1 MGPDYILEEEQAK
14 IDEYNREE
22 IAKNAA
28 IISLQKNISLERA
41 TEEATNLKMMQ
52 DEAINSQSQEVIV
65 TDESIEFLTPELE
78 DPSSNGLNEQQI
90 YVLKNKILE
99 NGSINYP

>member
-1 MGPDYILEEEQAK
+1 MGPDYLLEEEQAK

-28 IISLQKNISLERA
+28 IISLSEGTSLESA
-41 TEEATNLKMMQ
+41 TIKATNLKIMQ
-52 DEAINSQSQEVIV
+52 DEAISSQSQEVIV
-65 TDESIEFLTPELE
+65 TDETIEFLTPELQ
-78 DPSSNGLNEQQI
+78 DPLADGLKEQQI

-99 NGSINYP
+99 NGDINYP